1 MKKTY
6 MIPATQVVV
15 LEPQQMIATS
25 VQMVGKN
32 ATDPGMSRRRSTMWE
47 DDEEEE

>member
-15 LEPQQMIATS
+15 LELQQMMVTS
-25 VQMVGKN
+25 IPVEGKN
-32 ATDPGMSRRRSTMWE
+32 ATGPGMSRRRSTLWE

>member
-32 ATDPGMSRRRSTMWE
+32 ATGPGMSRRRSLW